1 MKKLFIFFILLICL
15 FSSSSWAIDC
25 YQNNYGGDHLVT
37 TSLPPFTVPADA
49 PVGKKIWESG
59 DITVTVYCDEA
70 SHNNKD
76 PKSPWSENVYAYI
89 LDSFHNTDNL
99 VTNNSYLAFGVTYNG
114 VDYDIPN
121 TKINTGACLD
131 QMSDFD
137 KSYKHK
143 ACNGHT
149 IQKNT
154 TFTVRFRLY
163 VKLKSIPP
171 SQIEYNFPA
180 VTVLAFDGSGGINR
194 LAHAKN
200 LHYDIDGLSNIH
212 FLDCSVDIKIYPESQ
227 IVDFGQ
233 ISDSVILKEPAKKPF
248 SISTIKNEAAGC
260 TDKFDVKTSF
270 YTNDTLYDNTHLD
283 MGNGLLMRIN
293 DKTINSD
300 IVYNQY
306 ANFASYIPGSAATVT
321 HNYIAELTKHPTKSL
336 VEGPFSKDL
345 IIKINYQ

>member
-137 KSYKHK
+137 QSYKHK

-212 FLDCSVDIKIYPESQ
+212 FLDCSVDIKIYP
-227 IVDFGQ
+227 
-233 ISDSVILKEPAKKPF
+233 
-248 SISTIKNEAAGC
+248 
-260 TDKFDVKTSF
+260 
-270 YTNDTLYDNTHLD
+270 
-283 MGNGLLMRIN
+283 
-293 DKTINSD
+293 
-300 IVYNQY
+300 
-306 ANFASYIPGSAATVT
+306 
-321 HNYIAELTKHPTKSL
+321 
-336 VEGPFSKDL
+336 
-345 IIKINYQ
+345 